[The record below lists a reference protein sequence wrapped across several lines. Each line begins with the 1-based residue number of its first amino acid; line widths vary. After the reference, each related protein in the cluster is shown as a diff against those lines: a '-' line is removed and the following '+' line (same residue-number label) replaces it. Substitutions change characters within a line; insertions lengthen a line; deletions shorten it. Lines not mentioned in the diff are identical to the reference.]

1 MATSRR
7 LSSLIFAIFILAI
20 VPASAV
26 DGIIPDSGSAGGAEP
41 TPGSELAEVGIL
53 CARVIRTEAP
63 TPFPSCTPP
72 IHRGRTLISR
82 ALWSAAAKAAPKLL
96 LLFYRH
102 CPLALDPTSR
112 SASQE
117 MKSNSKRE
125 VAPPGT
131 LVLLPNDATTLV
143 SGSWQTLEDLF
154 IRIDDGQSTIHG
166 VVKLAGLAAAF
177 KKLQASCDHP

>member
-1 MATSRR
+1 MATSGR
-7 LSSLIFAIFILAI
+7 LSSLIAAIFILAT

-41 TPGSELAEVGIL
+41 TPGSELAGGWHFV
-53 CARVIRTEAP
+53 RTRNPNGGADA
-63 TPFPSCTPP
+63 
-72 IHRGRTLISR
+72 ISIMH
-82 ALWSAAAKAAPKLL
+82 SA
-96 LLFYRH
+96 
-102 CPLALDPTSR
+102 DTSR
-112 SASQE
+112 SDLDLAGLMIRCGESSAEVIIVILPALPFSTRPHVTFGKPGNEIQFE
-117 MKSNSKRE
+117 AR

-131 LVLLPNDATTLV
+131 VVLLPNDATALV

-177 KKLQASCDHP
+177 TKLQASCDRP

>member
-41 TPGSELAEVGIL
+41 TPGSELAGGWHFV
-53 CARVIRTEAP
+53 RTRNPNGGADA
-63 TPFPSCTPP
+63 
-72 IHRGRTLISR
+72 ISIMH
-82 ALWSAAAKAAPKLL
+82 SA
-96 LLFYRH
+96 
-102 CPLALDPTSR
+102 DTSR
-112 SASQE
+112 SDLDLAGLMVRCGESSAEVIIAILPALPFSTRPHVTFGKPGNEIQFE
-117 MKSNSKRE
+117 AR

-131 LVLLPNDATTLV
+131 LILLPNDATALI
-143 SGSWQTLEDLF
+143 SGPWQTLEDLF
-154 IRIDDGQSTIHG
+154 IRIDGGQSPIHG